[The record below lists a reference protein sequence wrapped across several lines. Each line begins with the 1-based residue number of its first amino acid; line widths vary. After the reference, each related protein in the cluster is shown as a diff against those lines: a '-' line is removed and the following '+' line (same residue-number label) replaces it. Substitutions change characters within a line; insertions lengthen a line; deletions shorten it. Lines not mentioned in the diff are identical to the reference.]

1 MILENQFK
9 SNLDINK
16 NYNHFIN
23 TIKQKKTTEKK
34 KIENKIKK
42 ENEINTFQSLI
53 EEVLPEKKEPELHQ
67 LWLQLPEVER
77 KLIQSPTEETLE
89 QYKNMVQKIAKLLLE
104 KNLKLETIKRKS
116 STGKEILL
124 SYVKVIDIK
133 LHKMMLA
140 LQSKQNT
147 AFEILR
153 NLKEIR
159 GLLLDLKH

>member
-1 MILENQFK
+1 MIQKNQFN
-9 SNLDINK
+9 SNIDINK
-16 NYNHFIN
+16 SYDNFIN
-23 TIKQKKTTEKK
+23 NIQRK
-34 KIENKIKK
+34 KISNKKEKKIKK

-53 EEVLPEKKEPELHQ
+53 EEILPEKKEPELHQ
-67 LWLQLPEVER
+67 LWLELPEVER
-77 KLIQSPTEETLE
+77 KLIQSPLNEEILE
-89 QYKNMVQKIAKLLLE
+89 QYKQIVQKIARLLIE
-104 KNLKLETIKRKS
+104 KNLKLETIRRKTS
-116 STGKEILL
+116 SGKEMLL

-159 GLLLDLKH
+159 GLLLDLKQ